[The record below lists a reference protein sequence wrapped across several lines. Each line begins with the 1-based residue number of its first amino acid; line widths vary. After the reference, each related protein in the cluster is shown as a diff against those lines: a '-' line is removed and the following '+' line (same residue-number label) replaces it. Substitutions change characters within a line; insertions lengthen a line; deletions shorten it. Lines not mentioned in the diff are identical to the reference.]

1 MAWSGSVLSSTLRAL
16 MAADKPVLVGGS
28 YVAAAA
34 TLTRWNAT
42 GSWATADASATTG
55 PARYGGDYYEHL
67 FTSPNTTGTTW
78 YYLLD
83 FGANVTFDAA
93 AILHHNFG
101 TVGGLTVTLEVA
113 DNNTFATNLATLA
126 TWSPGS
132 SSKRLVSLSLKDSGS
147 DAKSISAQC
156 VRIKMT
162 KGSAFTPSIGEV
174 IIRARRQLSANPD
187 VPWDDMEM
195 VSRGTT
201 HESSDGVESTYMHH
215 AGRRRIEAVLRPYE
229 TSYQDDLR
237 NFWLSDIAGGV
248 APFLWI
254 DKPATD
260 PQGAYWM
267 KQRPLELKF
276 PWLGPA
282 QRELRL
288 VAYEQGTQFVS
299 MES

>member
-1 MAWSGSVLSSTLRAL
+1 
-16 MAADKPVLVGGS
+16 
-28 YVAAAA
+28 
-34 TLTRWNAT
+34 
-42 GSWATADASATTG
+42 
-55 PARYGGDYYEHL
+55 
-67 FTSPNTTGTTW
+67 
-78 YYLLD
+78 
-83 FGANVTFDAA
+83 
-93 AILHHNFG
+93 
-101 TVGGLTVTLEVA
+101 
-113 DNNTFATNLATLA
+113 
-126 TWSPGS
+126 
-132 SSKRLVSLSLKDSGS
+132 
-147 DAKSISAQC
+147 
-156 VRIKMT
+156 MT